1 MDECEDIIPEYF
13 NFIVYSE
20 DSHLNI
26 SRDTLRQRIV
36 LKVIIKSIA
45 FGEIAEDR
53 DIFQAFYEAF
63 GNNSKLSI
71 DEDAQ
76 NSKLAEFL
84 APTGL
89 HHMP

>member
-1 MDECEDIIPEYF
+1 M
-13 NFIVYSE
+13 
-20 DSHLNI
+20 
-26 SRDTLRQRIV
+26 
-36 LKVIIKSIA
+36 IIKCIA

-53 DIFQAFYEAF
+53 DIFQAFYEAS

>member
-1 MDECEDIIPEYF
+1 MDECDDIIPEYS
-13 NFIVYSE
+13 NFIVDSE
-20 DSHLNI
+20 DSHLNN

-45 FGEIAEDR
+45 FSKIAEDR
-53 DIFQAFYEAF
+53 DIFHAFYEAF

-84 APTGL
+84 ALTGP
-89 HHMP
+89 HHMS